1 MTTLVLLA
9 YAEILTA
16 PCWKNDRTYLIDRTT
31 MVVLCPVLGRSY
43 SNGLY
48 IDIGHAK
55 KLRRVS
61 SLRTIAASHQM
72 QY

>member
-16 PCWKNDRTYLIDRTT
+16 PCWKNDRTYLIDRIT

-43 SNGLY
+43 SSGLY
-48 IDIGHAK
+48 VDIGHA
-55 KLRRVS
+55 S
-61 SLRTIAASHQM
+61 SPLAIDL
-72 QY
+72 